1 MKTHQLSDPRKRRL
15 IEEVNARIIFSAIPK
30 TINSIQED
38 FINNISN
45 NEFFTEG
52 EKQALALFF
61 ESNSKVTSKSTQL
74 FESQIDEGIA
84 DWFKSGIA
92 KVKKVFGSIKDYV
105 VKVWTKIKTAFI
117 DLIQKGTEWISSMID
132 KIKSPVKKGFEKAL
146 QGPNKDALI
155 DEITNATKIYQWIKS
170 KISNPSSFIS
180 FLDDKVVDGADSK
193 IEQEAEKIE
202 ENIFTL
208 EITSHLSNPKILLEA
223 EGKSKWLKYVM
234 NAIKI
239 ILNPV
244 MGTIGVVG
252 SWAGSKLFSA
262 ASKFIEKLGGP
273 EAVDYHVTPEI
284 IMAAMEISGI
294 YEGAWKWVLELLEKW
309 GKEIPF
315 ISELIH
321 FFEFGHK
328 ILIGYAIFEII
339 KEVGEGVTKAIANLS
354 GKKLQESISPEFI
367 RMQQLAGLK

>member
-61 ESNSKVTSKSTQL
+61 KSNSKVTSKSTQL

-117 DLIQKGTEWISSMID
+117 DLIQKGTKWISSMID

-180 FLDDKVVDGADSK
+180 SLDDKVVDGADSK

-223 EGKSKWLKYVM
+223 EGKSKWLKYIM
-234 NAIKI
+234 NVIKI

-273 EAVDYHVTPEI
+273 EAIDYHVTPEI

-328 ILIGYAIFEII
+328 ILMGYAIFEII

-367 RMQQLAGLK
+367 RMQQLAGL

>member
-15 IEEVNARIIFSAIPK
+15 IEEVNARVIFSAIPK

-117 DLIQKGTEWISSMID
+117 NLIQKGTEWISSTID

-170 KISNPSSFIS
+170 KTSNPSSLIS
-180 FLDDKVVDGADSK
+180 SLDDKVVDGADSK

-208 EITSHLSNPKILLEA
+208 EITSHLSNSKILLES
-223 EGKSKWLKYVM
+223 EGKSKWLKYIM

-252 SWAGSKLFSA
+252 SWAGSKLFTA

-273 EAVDYHVTPEI
+273 KAIDYHVTPEI
-284 IMAAMEISGI
+284 IMAAMEISGV
-294 YEGAWKWVLELLEKW
+294 YEGAWKWVLEFLEKW

-328 ILIGYAIFEII
+328 VLVGYAIFEII
-339 KEVGEGVTKAIANLS
+339 KEVGEGITKAIANLS
-354 GKKLQESISPEFI
+354 GKKLQESISPEFT

>member
-15 IEEVNARIIFSAIPK
+15 IEEVNARVIFSAIPK

-117 DLIQKGTEWISSMID
+117 NLIQKGTEWISSTID

-170 KISNPSSFIS
+170 KTSNPSSLIS
-180 FLDDKVVDGADSK
+180 SLDDKVVDGADSK

-223 EGKSKWLKYVM
+223 EGKSKWLKYIM

-252 SWAGSKLFSA
+252 SWAGSKLFTA

-273 EAVDYHVTPEI
+273 KAIDYHVTPEI
-284 IMAAMEISGI
+284 IMAAMEISGV
-294 YEGAWKWVLELLEKW
+294 YEGAWKWVLEFLEKW

-328 ILIGYAIFEII
+328 VLVGYAIFEII
-339 KEVGEGVTKAIANLS
+339 KEVGEGITKAIANLS
-354 GKKLQESISPEFI
+354 GKKLQESISPEFT

>member
-117 DLIQKGTEWISSMID
+117 DLIQKGTKWISSMID

-223 EGKSKWLKYVM
+223 EGKSKWLKYIM

-273 EAVDYHVTPEI
+273 EAIDYHVTPEI
-284 IMAAMEISGI
+284 IMAAMEISGV

-328 ILIGYAIFEII
+328 ILMGYAIFEII

>member
-84 DWFKSGIA
+84 DWFKSGVA

-117 DLIQKGTEWISSMID
+117 NLIQKGTKWISSMID

-155 DEITNATKIYQWIKS
+155 DEITNATKIYQWLKS
-170 KISNPSSFIS
+170 KTSNPSSFIS
-180 FLDDKVVDGADSK
+180 SLDDKVVDGADSK

-252 SWAGSKLFSA
+252 SWAGSKLFTA

-273 EAVDYHVTPEI
+273 KAIDYHVTPEI
-284 IMAAMEISGI
+284 IMAAMEISGV
-294 YEGAWKWVLELLEKW
+294 YEGAWKWVLEFLEEW

-328 ILIGYAIFEII
+328 VLVGYAIFEII

>member
-294 YEGAWKWVLELLEKW
+294 YEGAWKWVLELLEKY

>member
-1 MKTHQLSDPRKRRL
+1 MKIRLMLS
-15 IEEVNARIIFSAIPK
+15 F
-30 TINSIQED
+30 
-38 FINNISN
+38 
-45 NEFFTEG
+45 
-52 EKQALALFF
+52 LA
-61 ESNSKVTSKSTQL
+61 V
-74 FESQIDEGIA
+74 
-84 DWFKSGIA
+84 
-92 KVKKVFGSIKDYV
+92 GS
-105 VKVWTKIKTAFI
+105 
-117 DLIQKGTEWISSMID
+117 L
-132 KIKSPVKKGFEKAL
+132 
-146 QGPNKDALI
+146 
-155 DEITNATKIYQWIKS
+155 
-170 KISNPSSFIS
+170 SSF
-180 FLDDKVVDGADSK
+180 VP
-193 IEQEAEKIE
+193 EKIE